1 MSSRTKSLLELAISY
16 IVAILV
22 GILAYRFTNV
32 ESLILRVLMADVL
45 ATLVIWIHGLLRKN
59 SSVYDPYWSVIPPI
73 ILVLVAWD
81 LSVTLTTPSQLVI
94 FGVSLWAIR
103 LTYNWFIGWTDF
115 SEQDWRYTMIKQKS
129 PKLWSISN
137 LFGIMMMPTLIVF
150 IQLISTIQVFQLSAS
165 ANAFTFIGFL
175 MIVVATMI
183 QFIADRQMRK
193 FKERTRG
200 KKAIIQEG
208 LWRFSRHPNYFG
220 EISMWWGVYI
230 IYVGASGRL
239 DWLIVSPILMTAL
252 FVFISIPMME
262 KKILKTRPEYRAYQ
276 QRVSMLIPW
285 FSNRSKE
292 AQIISTSHE

>member
-1 MSSRTKSLLELAISY
+1 MSSRTKSLLELTISY

-22 GILAYRFTNV
+22 GILAYRFINL

-129 PKLWSISN
+129 PQLWPISN

-165 ANAFTFIGFL
+165 ANTFTFIGFL

-193 FKERTRG
+193 FKERTKG

-230 IYVGASGRL
+230 IYVGASGRF
-239 DWLIVSPILMTAL
+239 DWMIVSPILMTAL

-262 KKILKTRPEYRAYQ
+262 KKILKTRPEYRDYQ
-276 QRVSMLIPW
+276 QQVSMLIPW
-285 FSNRSKE
+285 FSNLSNE
-292 AQIISTSHE
+292 EQVISTTHE